1 MNKKELIRTA
11 AQGAGVTQET
21 AAKVLSALLEAA
33 ADALSHGDPVK
44 VQGFGTLTANK
55 RLSFIGSEALK
66 QLTRTQDATTGADL
80 TVDAPEDK
88 PEEYTTD
95 DIKTL

>member
-1 MNKKELIRTA
+1 MNKKELIRA
-11 AQGAGVTQET
+11 ASHGAGVTQET

-66 QLTRTQDATTGADL
+66 QLTRTQNATTGADL
-80 TVDAPEDK
+80 TADAPEDK
-88 PEEYTTD
+88 TEEYTTD